1 MAGAALTL
9 RVPRRRAGQG
19 VAIVMAMLL
28 AALAATIAATL
39 LWQQQRWIS
48 EHAHRRDQ
56 VQAQALAMAG
66 VQWARQIVHDN
77 AAGGI
82 VHLGQPWALKLPA
95 LPLENGSIGGYIVD
109 AQSRININNIA
120 GVPAA
125 PAPTYAALQ
134 RLFAALALP
143 PSLLNAIADWVD
155 ADDRVGEPGGAE
167 DAWYLSQAP
176 PGLAADAPVRRVD
189 ELLGVRGAD
198 PALLARLLPFLSA
211 LDAPTAINVNTAPP
225 EVLAAVVNGL
235 DAAGAAALVAARAH
249 APFSSIADF
258 RGHLPRPDLTVDER
272 LLDVKSD
279 WFEVSI
285 EARQGDTVARA
296 RALLRRSP
304 LANTWPLVVW
314 QVVE

>member
-1 MAGAALTL
+1 MAGTALIRRAL
-9 RVPRRRAGQG
+9 PRRAGRG
-19 VAIVMAMLL
+19 AAIVMAMLL
-28 AALAATIAATL
+28 AALAATIAASL

-109 AQSRININNIA
+109 VQGRININNLA

-125 PAPTYAALQ
+125 PGPTYAALQ

-155 ADDRVGEPGGAE
+155 ADDRVAEPGGAE
-167 DAWYLSQAP
+167 DAWYLGQTP
-176 PGLAADAPVRRVD
+176 PGLAADAPVRRVG
-189 ELLGVRGAD
+189 ELLAVRGAD
-198 PALLARLLPFLSA
+198 PALLSRLLPFLSA
-211 LDAPTAINVNTAPP
+211 LDAPTAVNVNTAPP

-235 DAAGAAALVAARAH
+235 DAAGAATLVAARAK
-249 APFSSIADF
+249 APFSSVADF
-258 RGHLPRPDLTVDER
+258 RGRLPRPDLTVDER
-272 LLDVKSD
+272 LLDVRSD

-296 RALLRRSP
+296 RALLRRAAV
-304 LANTWPLVVW
+304 ANVWPMVVW